1 MGALLKFQKMKK
13 FIKLIVIITLQFFLL
28 GCNNQSSVKKKTQI
42 SLKGY
47 TKTGSIININGLDLL
62 KLQKLDKKTYII
74 NVSKPNQN
82 ERQCKQIKNYHHLEA
97 SKIYKNSSLLP
108 KDKTLILISKNGKV
122 SLELANFLKNLGI
135 TVYNLDGGLKAYFE
149 WKDFIETQHK
159 IRPADDNIFDGLEE
173 TDFGC

>member
-1 MGALLKFQKMKK
+1 MKK
-13 FIKLIVIITLQFFLL
+13 FIKLIAIIVLQLFLF
-28 GCNNQSSVKKKTQI
+28 GCNNQSHAPKKAEV
-42 SLKGY
+42 SLKSY

-74 NVSKPNQN
+74 NVSKPNKN

-97 SKIYKNSSLLP
+97 TKIYKNPSLLP
-108 KDKTLILISKNGKV
+108 KDKTLILISSNGKE
-122 SLELANFLKNLGI
+122 SLKLANFLKNLGI
-135 TVYNLDGGLKAYFE
+135 TVYNLNGGLKAYFE

-159 IRPADDNIFDGLEE
+159 IRPADDDIFDGLEE